1 MGSKHSSQRRNK
13 GQVNVLVKAG
23 AEKKLGYHLL
33 PGAHTLGQ
41 HLSKGRRQY
50 QREVV
55 DMRWQ
60 RRCIQA
66 AADEEEKDL

>member
-1 MGSKHSSQRRNK
+1 MS
-13 GQVNVLVKAG
+13 VPVKAG
-23 AEKKLGYHLL
+23 AKGKLGCHLL

-41 HLSKGRRQY
+41 HPSKGHRQY

-60 RRCIQA
+60 RRYRQA
-66 AADEEEKDL
+66 GADEEEKDLCSFGLSSTQV